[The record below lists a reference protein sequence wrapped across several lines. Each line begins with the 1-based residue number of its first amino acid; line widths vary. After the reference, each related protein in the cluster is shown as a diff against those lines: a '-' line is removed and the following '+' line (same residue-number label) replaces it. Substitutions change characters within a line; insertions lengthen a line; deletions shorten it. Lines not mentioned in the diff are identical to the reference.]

1 MTLEIITA
9 IVTGYLLGAI
19 PFAYIAGR
27 RVKGVDIREVGGGNM
42 GALNTVREIGL
53 MPGLAVLVLDAGKG
67 AAAVLIAGG
76 LGLAPVWVLAA
87 GAAAVAGHNWP
98 VFLKFR
104 GGKGAATT
112 IGVFL
117 ALMPAETG
125 ISLAIIS
132 VVVVITANV
141 RLAMAVGLALLPV
154 ILWLFDGSGWLI
166 GYSVA
171 LAAFLLARSLPGV
184 KEAATGGGSSP
195 LFIDR
200 ERHFWQAKRKMN
212 K

>member
-1 MTLEIITA
+1 MTLEIITTL
-9 IVTGYLLGAI
+9 VTGYLLGAI

-27 RVKGVDIREVGGGNM
+27 WRKGVDIREVGGGNM

-53 MPGLAVLVLDAGKG
+53 WAGVAVLALDTGKG
-67 AAAVLIAGG
+67 AAAVLIAAG
-76 LGLAPVWVLAA
+76 LGLAPIWVFAA

-117 ALMPAETG
+117 VLMPAEMG
-125 ISLAIIS
+125 ISLAIIA

-141 RLAMAVGLALLPV
+141 RLAMAVGLTLLPA

-166 GYSVA
+166 GYSLV
-171 LAAFLLARSLPGV
+171 LAAFLLGRSLPGS
-184 KEAATGGGSSP
+184 KEAVTGSRA

-200 ERHFWQAKRKMN
+200 ERHFWQAKK
-212 K
+212 KDG